1 MIKLILLIV
10 LVLLIML
17 IANRVSQ
24 QYKDRYQMYC
34 EITNFFDNYKLNV
47 GFKKEKIKNLTQ
59 DFQDKTS
66 VLGCFNHYLDCGQF
80 DLSKVKLLN
89 QNEKSQIKEYF
100 LKLGNGDYDTEKKLI
115 DIAKDFFDKKV
126 KETKEFKD
134 KWCPIIT
141 KLTFLF
147 ALGVAILFV

>member
-1 MIKLILLIV
+1 MIKFSLLFV
-10 LVLLIML
+10 LVLLIMMV
-17 IANRVSQ
+17 ANRVSQ

-34 EITNFFDNYKLNV
+34 DITNFFDTYKLNV
-47 GFKKEKIKNLTQ
+47 GFKKEKIKNLTKN
-59 DFQDKTS
+59 FQDNTT
-66 VLGCFNHYLDCGQF
+66 VLGCFNHYLDSGKF

-89 QNEKSQIKEYF
+89 QNEKAQIREYF

-115 DIAKDFFDKKV
+115 EIAKEFFDNKV
-126 KETKEFKD
+126 RETKDFKD
-134 KWCPIIT
+134 KWCPLIN